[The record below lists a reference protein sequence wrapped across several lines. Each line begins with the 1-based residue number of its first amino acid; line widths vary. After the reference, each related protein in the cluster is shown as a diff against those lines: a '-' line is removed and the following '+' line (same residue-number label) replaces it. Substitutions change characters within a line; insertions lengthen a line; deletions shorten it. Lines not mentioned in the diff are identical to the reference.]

1 MSERFDRQIKSPGFG
16 QKSQDKLSSSTF
28 LIIGGGALGSTV
40 SEMLGRSGAGHLV
53 ICDMDVVSL
62 SNLHRQSLFDETD
75 STAYTLKVDALAS
88 HINRINSNVKVTTL
102 SEEVTVNNIESIIEK
117 YKPLLV
123 IDGTDNFATR
133 YIINDACHKHNMPWI
148 YGACLN
154 VYGTVYGIENQP
166 CLRCILPN
174 EPTTGQDCAISGIM
188 PQTAHLVASIQVS
201 EVMHYIS
208 HGHFSG
214 KLTTI
219 DCEKMIFKS
228 RNIDAIH
235 NPACPTCVNKDYP
248 ALKQSLSF
256 VTKMCRGKYQT
267 HVSSNLFNTINEY
280 IIHQNEHFKLLSFR
294 EHKIHLLSNGRII
307 VFDVY
312 SSEEATAVIED
323 LIKHVQT

>member
-16 QKSQDKLSSSTF
+16 QAAQDKLSSSTF

-40 SEMLGRSGAGHLV
+40 SEMLARSGAGHLV

-62 SNLHRQSLFDETD
+62 SNLHRQSLFDEAD
-75 STAYTLKVDALAS
+75 STAYSLKVDALAS
-88 HINRINSNVKVTTL
+88 HINRINSNVKVTTI
-102 SEEVTVNNIESIIEK
+102 SEEVTVNNIESIIER

-154 VYGTVYGIENQP
+154 VNGTVYGIENQP

-174 EPTTGQDCAISGIM
+174 EPTTGQDCATSGIM

-235 NPACPTCVNKDYP
+235 NPACPTCMNKDYP

-294 EHKIHLLSNGRII
+294 ERKIHLLSNGRII
-307 VFDVY
+307 VFNVY

-323 LIKHVQT
+323 LIKHAQT